1 MSVMIEEEPGEGLTP
16 DEEAM
21 RRELGARTRAGLE
34 RARAL
39 GQKLGQPPK
48 LTPTKDSEIRAA
60 RDAGVPVRE
69 LARRYKVGED
79 TIRRSLAR
87 TKPAIPPD
95 QSPKSP

>member
-1 MSVMIEEEPGEGLTP
+1 MSVVIEEAEESPGELTP

-34 RARAL
+34 RARTL
-39 GQKLGQPPK
+39 GQRLGQPPK

-69 LARRYKVGED
+69 LARRYNVGED
-79 TIRRSLAR
+79 TIRRSLVR
-87 TKPAIPPD
+87 TRSEPKP
-95 QSPKSP
+95 